1 MRTRFSK
8 TRFAT
13 WLLPAGLGGAFALMA
28 MAGCD
33 ASPTSGQMAAGLW
46 SCFDTGSGVACV
58 KQATLSTADADV
70 NGDGIPD
77 HFVCADDD
85 DDGHDRGRDHDQN
98 DHAVSGTDADH
109 DGVDDD
115 LDCDARPACQSLSD
129 DDNPDRPEAAEV
141 EPDGHGGAG
150 HDGDNDGGH
159 HDDGVEL
166 HAGETCAAPTT

>member
-8 TRFAT
+8 THVST
-13 WLLPAGLGGAFALMA
+13 WLLPAGLGGALALMA
-28 MAGCD
+28 GCN

-58 KQATLSTADADV
+58 KQSTLSTADVDV

-85 DDGHDRGRDHDQN
+85 DDGHDRGRDRDQN
-98 DHAVSGTDADH
+98 DHAVSGHDADH

-115 LDCDARPACQSLSD
+115 LDCDARPACQGLSD
-129 DDNPDRPEAAEV
+129 DDNPDRQQAAEV
-141 EPDGHGGAG
+141 ET
-150 HDGDNDGGH
+150 
-159 HDDGVEL
+159 